1 MLQTWRE
8 QVKEIDNQIDKAIPV
23 FFRLAS
29 NEFPDVGSDVRIEK
43 KKKLKTLG
51 YRRPGTSASLL
62 WSLETTRHEP
72 KINIK

>member
-29 NEFPDVGSDVRIEK
+29 NEFLMLGRTFELK